1 MYILANSI
9 LFLLKSN
16 QNSCFTLKK
25 TNMSEF
31 IPHGT
36 NYSKVQ
42 ACSALN

>member
-1 MYILANSI
+1 MYSHANSI

-16 QNSCFTLKK
+16 QNSCFALKK

-31 IPHGT
+31 IPNGT

-42 ACSALN
+42 TPGVLN